1 MLYVG
6 STALK
11 VVGLLQ
17 EGRKIGDTDIICT
30 FEQFKFFVKE
40 MSTYSTIIK
49 SVPMNG
55 GKKWHVRV
63 SSGWN
68 YEFEFAHEGN
78 TGYELLKR
86 HGLLEVDKTDII
98 DRLIHTA
105 TPAECLMLK
114 LSHRYL
120 RNSPHFKK
128 TMDDIHWLREHRV
141 ELDEELKA
149 ILVKREAETYTYK
162 HPALN
167 VSKEDFFNGDGV
179 NYIYDHDSIHLTQAL
194 IYEHSSLHSWPVPAY
209 TYYMQDGAQ
218 VNTSK
223 EKFFEVP
230 EQIRLYGVYEETCVL
245 ALERSQIPSNFE
257 ADPQK
262 SFMLALEKV
271 CTSITSGWFREYAW
285 ENYQKVVDLYEEK
298 GEDDYLKRFNA
309 NKHLLKP
316 YKGDYK

>member
-1 MLYVG
+1 MLYIG
-6 STALK
+6 SSALLANNIAQK
-11 VVGLLQ
+11 DRVQ
-17 EGRKIGDTDIICT
+17 KDTDIICT
-30 FEQFKFFVKE
+30 FEQFKAFIKE
-40 MSTYSTIIK
+40 LATFDTIVR
-49 SVPMNG
+49 SVPISN

-68 YEFEFAHEGN
+68 FEFEFAFEGN
-78 TGYELLKR
+78 SGYDLLAR
-86 HGLLEVDKTDII
+86 HGLLGVDTTDIL
-98 DRLIHTA
+98 DRAIHHA

-128 TMDDIHWLREHRV
+128 TMDDIQWLRSKGV
-141 ELDEELKA
+141 LLDEELKQ

-194 IYEHSSLHSWPVPAY
+194 IYEHSSLHSWPKPAY

-230 EQIRLYGVYEETCVL
+230 EQVRLYGVYEETCVL

-285 ENYQKVVDLYEEK
+285 ENYQKVVDLYLSL
-298 GEDDYLKRFNA
+298 GEDNYIERFKA
-309 NKHLLKP
+309 NQHLLKP
-316 YKGDYK
+316 YEGGY